1 VAASA
6 TPFVGGAE
14 DQLVVLLDQP
24 AERHAVTGLGA
35 RDHAARR
42 IGGSRAFPVIKLGHQ
57 CQELPAPAAAAFP
70 IWNSD
75 ACRWPFLGGKAKYS
89 RPAMARAGEEDYL
102 CAARAPAIPMKAE
115 WLCSRPLFCRVI
127 EPENRCALFL
137 ITL

>member
-1 VAASA
+1 YLLGDVLGVAARA

-42 IGGSRAFPVIKLGHQ
+42 TGGSRAFPVIKLGHQ

-75 ACRWPFLGGKAKYS
+75 ACRWPFLGGNAKYS

-102 CAARAPAIPMKAE
+102 CAVSTRRRRREPMPCPTPK
-115 WLCSRPLFCRVI
+115 SRD
-127 EPENRCALFL
+127 
-137 ITL
+137 